1 VVIQIFF
8 NASAEVGQMFS
19 NFVRGDFGINHKR
32 DKFDFTIRKG
42 LAFARGYR
50 LTFENKWYSIF

>member
-19 NFVRGDFGINHKR
+19 NFVRGDFGINNKR
-32 DKFDFTIRKG
+32 DKFDFIIRKG

-50 LTFENKWYSIF
+50 LTF